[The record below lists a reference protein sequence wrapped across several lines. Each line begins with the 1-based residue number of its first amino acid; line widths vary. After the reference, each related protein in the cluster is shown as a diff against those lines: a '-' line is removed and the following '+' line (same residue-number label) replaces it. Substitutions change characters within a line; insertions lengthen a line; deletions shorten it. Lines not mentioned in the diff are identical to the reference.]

1 MVVMIVYVKTTVL
14 MVKVNVYAHI
24 SSDDLPTVLTIFRL
38 AINETEIFWHFS
50 ATISKKP
57 Y

>member
-50 ATISKKP
+50 ATIS
-57 Y
+57 